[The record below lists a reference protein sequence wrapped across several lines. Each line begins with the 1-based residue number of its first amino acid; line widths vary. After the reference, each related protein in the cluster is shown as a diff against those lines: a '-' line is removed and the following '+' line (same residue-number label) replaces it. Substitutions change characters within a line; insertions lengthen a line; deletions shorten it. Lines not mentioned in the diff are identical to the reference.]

1 MDMNENNPDQGVS
14 IETLLQIIGLRDV
27 ELYVHEQGVKKLQ
40 EQALSAAR
48 ELAVLK
54 AKPTPIVMPPVPS
67 ITPELEQ
74 LRKAD
79 IASGERVK
87 QLEKQVHDVALE
99 RDAMEAEKHKAF
111 EETARL
117 ERLTDDLQAQ
127 LLKAQEAAVPAPA
140 EKKTKKK

>member
-40 EQALSAAR
+40 EQALMAAR

-54 AKPTPIVMPPVPS
+54 AKPTPPVPVA
-67 ITPELEQ
+67 TPELEQ

-79 IASGERVK
+79 VAKDERVK
-87 QLEKQVHDVALE
+87 QLEEQVHKVALE